1 MTPPTPN
8 RPVTSTGGDAPRS
21 GLMGGFY
28 WRRASISTST
38 VSTRTAQ
45 QSLADALEVVKINQD
60 LVSALSTDLEVK
72 ELDATHLKLKA
83 TERLVGRI
91 TAELETLRGELSA
104 KSDDLITKAELEA
117 RIRHLEEQ
125 LFEANG
131 EL

>member
-1 MTPPTPN
+1 
-8 RPVTSTGGDAPRS
+8 
-21 GLMGGFY
+21 MGGFY

-60 LVSALSTDLEVK
+60 LVSALSTDLEVKEK